1 MTTMMCGWRQF
12 ASDLNSERK
21 GVWLPVRPFGE
32 KMTPEILAIE
42 REVDQ
47 LKADG
52 NLPEAIE
59 KMKEALAIDDSFA
72 RGHLTLSVLYGKVD
86 EHLKSVEHA
95 ERVIQLEPNDKF
107 NYVALSE
114 TYRRAFEGTRDET
127 FIQKAEDAKARAA
140 QGG

>member
-1 MTTMMCGWRQF
+1 M
-12 ASDLNSERK
+12 S
-21 GVWLPVRPFGE
+21 
-32 KMTPEILAIE
+32 PEVLAIE

-47 LKADG
+47 LKVDG
-52 NLPEAIE
+52 KVPEAIE

-72 RGHLTLSVLYGKVD
+72 RGHLTLAVLYGKAE
-86 EHLKSVEHA
+86 EHLKAVEHA
-95 ERVIQLEPNDKF
+95 ERVIELEPNEKF

-140 QGG
+140 MSGG

>member
-1 MTTMMCGWRQF
+1 M
-12 ASDLNSERK
+12 S
-21 GVWLPVRPFGE
+21 
-32 KMTPEILAIE
+32 PEVLAIE

-47 LKADG
+47 LKVDG
-52 NLPEAIE
+52 KISEAIE

-72 RGHLTLSVLYGKVD
+72 RGHLTLAVLYGKA
-86 EHLKSVEHA
+86 EEYLKSVEHA
-95 ERVIQLEPNDKF
+95 ERVVELEPNEKF

-140 QGG
+140 MSGG

>member
-1 MTTMMCGWRQF
+1 
-12 ASDLNSERK
+12 
-21 GVWLPVRPFGE
+21 
-32 KMTPEILAIE
+32 MTPEIFAIE

-52 NLPEAIE
+52 KIPEAIE
-59 KMKEALAIDDSFA
+59 KMKEALSINDNFA
-72 RGHLTLSVLYGKVD
+72 RGHLTLAVLYGKVE

-95 ERVIQLEPNDKF
+95 ERVIELEPNDKF
-107 NYVALSE
+107 NFIALSE

-140 QGG
+140 MGG

>member
-1 MTTMMCGWRQF
+1 
-12 ASDLNSERK
+12 
-21 GVWLPVRPFGE
+21 
-32 KMTPEILAIE
+32 MTPEIFAIE

-52 NLPEAIE
+52 KIPEAIE
-59 KMKEALAIDDSFA
+59 KMKEALAINDEFA
-72 RGHLTLSVLYGKVD
+72 RGHLTLAVLYSKVE

-95 ERVIQLEPNDKF
+95 ERVVELEPHDKF
-107 NYVALSE
+107 NFVALSE

-140 QGG
+140 TGG